1 MQYII
6 GFAIV
11 IFAICSLTFRYILF
25 HPIKVIKNGIIDI
38 YDYIAHKKYNEC
50 KEYGKVLMFTASDS
64 QAFGCGKSLSMVK
77 LCNDIDKTYENKDVW
92 DYDHKCYVKQHVFFV
107 SNLEL
112 KDVKNYIP
120 FKSKEQFKNVH
131 KMGIGK
137 HDVVFFVLDE
147 AGIVFNSREYK
158 NALVC

>member
-1 MQYII
+1 MKYII

-25 HPIKVIKNGIIDI
+25 HPITVIKNGIIDI
-38 YDYIAHKKYNEC
+38 YDYIVHKKYNEC

-107 SNLEL
+107 SNHP
-112 KDVKNYIP
+112 YISP
-120 FKSKEQFKNVH
+120 LLHFISMFIKLFMYNHFAFKN
-131 KMGIGK
+131 KETK
-137 HDVVFFVLDE
+137 
-147 AGIVFNSREYK
+147 
-158 NALVC
+158 